1 MEVSERKHVSFE
13 VAPENQNLN
22 PNSRA
27 LLSENVRLK
36 TEIEVLDITMKHL
49 KEELERKTAMTTK

>member
-1 MEVSERKHVSFE
+1 MTFE
-13 VAPENQNLN
+13 ADSENQNTN
-22 PNSRA
+22 HNSRA

-49 KEELERKTAMTTK
+49 KTELERKTAIATKQAIEIG